1 MKEYLIKL
9 NDELDSELE
18 LRARQKG
25 VSKEQY
31 LEHVAKLFLT
41 YPHSIDREGM
51 KKGYEEMG
59 AINLSLADIGDCN
72 GKTEHKKRLNIFRRP
87 KPSSRK

>member
-9 NDELDSELE
+9 EYELDNELE
-18 LRARQKG
+18 LRAKQKG
-25 VSKEQY
+25 VSKEEY
-31 LEHVAKLFLT
+31 LNSAVKLFLS
-41 YPHSIDREGM
+41 YPHSIDREDI

-87 KPSSRK
+87 KSGGWK